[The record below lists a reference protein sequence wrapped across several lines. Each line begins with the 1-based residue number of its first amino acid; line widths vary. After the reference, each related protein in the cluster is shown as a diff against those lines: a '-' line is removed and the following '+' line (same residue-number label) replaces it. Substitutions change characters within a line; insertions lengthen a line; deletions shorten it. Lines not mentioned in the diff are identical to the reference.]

1 MTKYIRREVF
11 PMPELS
17 RRVQTFT
24 DSVIRRMTRIN
35 DMTPG
40 SINLSQGFPDFDPP
54 KEILEALKVAAEHGP
69 HQYSITFG
77 AKNFRDALA
86 DMYTKKWN
94 RPIDPDKEIVV
105 TCGGT
110 EAMMAAMMTVCNPGD
125 KVAVFSPFYE
135 NYGADAILS
144 GADPIYIP
152 LVPPDFHY
160 DRAVLEQAFRDGA
173 KALILCNPSNPCGKV
188 FTMGEMEE
196 IAELA
201 KRYDAF
207 VITDEVYEYIIYDG
221 NRHISMAALPGMYE
235 RTITC
240 SSLSKT
246 YSMTGWRLGY
256 LIGPERVIEAAKK
269 VHDFLTVG
277 AAAPLQEAAVTG
289 LKFGPEYYEWLKDL
303 YTEKRDYLCGR
314 LEQMGLP
321 HTTPQGSY
329 FVLVN
334 ISGFLE
340 RPEFSGWTDLEF
352 CEWMIKK
359 YGVAAVPGSSFFK
372 EPVNNYIR
380 LHFSRGKETLKM
392 AADRLEK
399 MAKDYGFC

>member
-1 MTKYIRREVF
+1 
-11 PMPELS
+11 MPELS

-54 KEILEALKVAAEHGP
+54 KEILEALKVVAEHGP

-152 LVPPDFHY
+152 LVPPDFYY

-321 HTTPQGSY
+321 YTTPQGSY